1 MPVHNITNIHVLYSI
16 DSAKLQLGVKP
27 ELRLSENQAPVGVMA
42 LLCGKNSADEK
53 CIILVIQ
60 TLFAYK

>member
-27 ELRLSENQAPVGVMA
+27 ELRLIENQAPE
-42 LLCGKNSADEK
+42 KNSADKK

-60 TLFAYK
+60 TSFAYK

>member
-27 ELRLSENQAPVGVMA
+27 ELRLSENQAPVIFKQSVCVNINNIRA
-42 LLCGKNSADEK
+42 QFRK
-53 CIILVIQ
+53 Q
-60 TLFAYK
+60 Q